1 MNRKKILICL
11 NGQDDA
17 QLEMAFIHHQLTH
30 PHHQIMK
37 FHLESITVEDLAE
50 AYLPLATQAESPAQ
64 QGVSVQETAK
74 AEATFANKKQV
85 IYSSSIKELIT
96 ESLYADLLVIRNA
109 NYYADCTYYGQHKPI
124 YEVLKKAGCP
134 IMVIP
139 DKLCEIQQIIL
150 IYDGN
155 LTSLSGIK
163 LLRMV
168 LSPICRNIPITVLI
182 PCSKDASTFPANEEK
197 MLIEYLRFHFKDLG
211 VHKICEDS
219 VHTIH
224 FAIDP
229 LKNILLV
236 NNFPDQSPPSF
247 MREEIEK
254 LKLAHNNEYFLFI
267 ASA

>member
-17 QLEMAFIHHQLTH
+17 QLEMAFIHHQLAH

-50 AYLPLATQAESPAQ
+50 AYLPLATQTESPVR
-64 QGVSVQETAK
+64 QGDSVRATVK
-74 AEATFANKKQV
+74 AEATFANKKQA

-96 ESLYADLLVIRNA
+96 ESQYADLLVIRNQ

-139 DKLCEIQQIIL
+139 DKLSEIQQIIL
-150 IYDGN
+150 MYDGT
-155 LTSLSGIK
+155 LSSLSVIK
-163 LLRMV
+163 HLKMV
-168 LSPICRNIPITVLI
+168 LSPIYRSLPITVLI
-182 PCSKDASTFPANEEK
+182 PCSKASTFPANEEK
-197 MLIEYLRFHFKDLG
+197 MLIEYLKLHFKDLG

-219 VHTIH
+219 AHTIH
-224 FAIDP
+224 FAVDP
-229 LKNILLV
+229 HKNILFV
-236 NNFPDQSPPSF
+236 NNYPDQSPPTF

-254 LKLAHNNEYFLFI
+254 LKLAQDNVYFLFI
-267 ASA
+267 ANA